1 MSRADLPA
9 LTLDLDGVIVR
20 PPLGRNVAISRRL
33 DLPPLPS
40 PIRHVDTATR
50 WRHTY
55 WLLRSGFEIA
65 RYSGRQPLPGVRD
78 ALAALAE
85 RRRLLVLSGRRWVV
99 RPLVWRWLA
108 RNGLAEYVAEVHLND
123 AHLPSAQFKLYTAQR
138 LGVAEHVDDD
148 GATAYYLARHGLTVY
163 LCDWP
168 RNRSLPYPPGV
179 RVVRNLAEVP
189 RRLDADA
196 KEAPG

>member
-1 MSRADLPA
+1 MSQADRPS

-33 DLPPLPS
+33 DLPPLPATV
-40 PIRHVDTATR
+40 RQVDPRPR
-50 WRHTY
+50 WRYTY

-65 RYSGRQPLPGVRD
+65 RYSGRRPLPGVRE

-108 RNGLAEYVAEVHLND
+108 RNGLAAYVAEVHLND
-123 AHLPSAQFKLYTAQR
+123 AHLPSALFKLYTTQR

-168 RNRSLPYPPGV
+168 RNRGLPYPPSV
-179 RVVRNLAEVP
+179 RVVPDLGAVASL
-189 RRLDADA
+189 LDADA
-196 KEAPG
+196 DAAPR